1 MGFSNRNFV
10 WCDGIMCIR
19 GENFNSGIF
28 LQDSKEG
35 GLLHPRGFEILG
47 MLGFVGRETYELR
60 MTSHEIFV
68 GNEIA
73 LSVWVSKVERRERG
87 ISWSLE
93 HVQ

>member
-1 MGFSNRNFV
+1 
-10 WCDGIMCIR
+10 
-19 GENFNSGIF
+19 
-28 LQDSKEG
+28 
-35 GLLHPRGFEILG
+35 